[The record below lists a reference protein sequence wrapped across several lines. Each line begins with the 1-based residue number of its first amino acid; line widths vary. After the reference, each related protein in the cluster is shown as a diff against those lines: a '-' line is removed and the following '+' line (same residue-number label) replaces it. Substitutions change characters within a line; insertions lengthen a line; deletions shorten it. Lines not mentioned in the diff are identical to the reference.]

1 MFEIRKTKIV
11 QLVPPQ
17 LKAPAGV
24 FVGNT
29 YVDTL
34 GFNHIEFQFIT
45 GVMDTAIGSTDAT
58 HPLKIEECDTT
69 NGTYTDVTSAA
80 MAAVIAAGDDN
91 KMSVIDIDLA
101 KSHKR
106 YMQVN
111 APYAGTG
118 TTGSNFAV
126 QAILSRPNVAPAT
139 AAQRG
144 LSEWVTA

>member
-1 MFEIRKTKIV
+1 MLEIRKTKIV

-17 LKAPAGV
+17 LRDDGDFA
-24 FVGNT
+24 GNT

-34 GFNHIEFQFIT
+34 GYNHVEFQFIT
-45 GVMDTAIGSTDAT
+45 GTLDAAIGSTAET
-58 HPLKIEECDTT
+58 SPLKIEECDTT
-69 NGTYTDVTSAA
+69 NGSYTDVTGAA

-106 YMQVN
+106 YMEIN
-111 APYAGTG
+111 APHAGNGATG
-118 TTGSNFAV
+118 CNFAA
-126 QAILSRPNVAPAT
+126 QAVLSRPNVAPLT

-144 LSEWVTA
+144 LSEWITA